1 MRKSYSYWALLIV
14 SSLLSIAA
22 MAQQSV
28 TISGNV
34 KNSKTKDVISAV
46 SVMIKGTNTGTFTDD
61 KGNFKLS
68 TTQKLPFT
76 LVISSVGFTQQEVS
90 VSDANKVIAVDF
102 VPSIALGEDVVVS
115 ASRVPERILESP
127 VSIERLS
134 SQAIRSAAAPT
145 YYEAIANLKGVDM
158 TVSSLTFKTVSTRG
172 FNGSGSLRFNQYIDG
187 MDNQAPGLNFA
198 VGNIIGI
205 TELDVDNIELLP
217 GASSALYGAGGMNGT
232 MLITS
237 KNPFKNQGLSWQ
249 VKQGIMHTDKRQRNT
264 SPYFDWNFRWGKK
277 VSEKF
282 AFKVTGQ
289 FIQAR
294 DWQAQDYRNYDRFGS
309 KTIAG
314 DRSNPSYDG
323 VNIYGDEINAN
334 MTTVAQAMVTANVLP
349 AAALALIPS
358 NQVVSRTGYLERDVV
373 DYNTYNVKLTGGA
386 FYKITENIEASF
398 QAYWGIG
405 TTVYTGSD
413 RYSLKDVK
421 LGQYQFNVKG
431 KDFNVRLY
439 TTQENA
445 GESYNATV
453 LSQLMNES
461 WKPSTTWFPQYV
473 GAFVAARTGGAS
485 VDAAHGIARGNADIG
500 RLMPG
505 SAGFTSAY
513 NTLRARPI
521 PQGGLFL
528 DKSDLYVAEGTYN
541 FSRLLDNVID
551 VQVGAMV
558 RQFSLNSQGTLF
570 DDANGRIKIN
580 EVGGF
585 VQLQKKLFN
594 DVLKLTA
601 SGRYDKNENFQGRF
615 TPRVS
620 AVVKVAEDN
629 NFRASYQTGFRIPST
644 QNQFIDLNAGSA
656 RLVGGLPWASA
667 KYNFTGNPIYTQN
680 NVTQFGGA
688 FQAAL
693 IANSG
698 NIPAAL
704 GATAGILQ
712 PYKVPEFKPESVKSY
727 EVGYKG
733 IIGKKFL
740 IDAYYYISNYENF
753 IGTQIVIQARQPLPP
768 GVPAPLALLSGNTR
782 QVYSMPV
789 TTTTAVD
796 AQGFG
801 IGFEYLL
808 PKSFVLSGNYASDK
822 LKNVPA
828 GLVTFFNAPE
838 NRYNIGFRND
848 NIAKRY
854 GFNVLYRWQD
864 DVNYE
869 GTFVSG
875 TTPAY
880 GTLDAQISMKFPEKR
895 SILKI
900 GGSNIMNKYFYN
912 AFGNPEVGGMYY
924 VSFAYNVF

>member
-14 SSLLSIAA
+14 SSLLSITV

-34 KNSKTKDVISAV
+34 TNSKTKDVISAV
-46 SVMIKGTNTGTFTDD
+46 SVVIKGTSTGTFTDD
-61 KGNFKLS
+61 KGNFKL
-68 TTQKLPFT
+68 TTSQKLPFT
-76 LVISSVGFTQQEVS
+76 LVISSVGFSTQEVN
-90 VSDANKVIAVDF
+90 VSDAAKAINVDF
-102 VPSIALGEDVVVS
+102 VPSVALGEDVVVS

-127 VSIERLS
+127 VSIERMS
-134 SQAIRSAAAPT
+134 SQAIRTAAAPS

-237 KNPFKNQGLSWQ
+237 KNPFKHQGLSWQ
-249 VKQGIMHTDKRQRNT
+249 VKQGIMHTDKRQRST
-264 SPYFDWNFRWGKK
+264 APYFDWNFRWGKK

-282 AFKVTGQ
+282 AFKMAGQ

-294 DWQAQDYRNYDRFGS
+294 DWQAQDYRNYDRVGS

-323 VNIYGDEINAN
+323 VNVYGDEINAN
-334 MTTVAQAMVTANVLP
+334 MTTVAQAMVTAGVLP
-349 AAALALIPS
+349 GAALALIPS
-358 NQVVSRTGYLERDVV
+358 NQVVSRTGYNERDVV

-473 GAFVAARTGGAS
+473 GAFVAARSGGAS
-485 VDAAHGIARGNADIG
+485 VDAAHNIARGNADIG
-500 RLMPG
+500 RLLPG
-505 SAGFTSAY
+505 SDGFKAAY
-513 NTLRARPI
+513 NSLRSKPI
-521 PQGGLFL
+521 PQGGLLL
-528 DKSDLYVAEGTYN
+528 DKTDLYVAEGTYN
-541 FSRLLDNVID
+541 FSRLLNNVVD
-551 VQVGAMV
+551 LQVGALV

-585 VQLQKKLFN
+585 MQVQKKLFN

-601 SGRYDKNENFQGRF
+601 SGRYDKNENFKGRF

-620 AVVKVAEDN
+620 AVVKVAQDN

-656 RLVGGLPWASA
+656 RLVGGLPWATA
-667 KYNFTGNPIYTQN
+667 KYNFASNPIYTQN
-680 NVTQFGGA
+680 NVTQFGVA
-688 FQAAL
+688 FQTAL
-693 IANSG
+693 ATNGG

-704 GATAGILQ
+704 GATAGILT
-712 PYKVPEFKPESVKSY
+712 PYQVPEFKPESVKSY

-733 IIGKKFL
+733 IWGKKFL
-740 IDAYYYISNYENF
+740 VDAYYYLSKYDNF

-801 IGFEYLL
+801 VSFEYLL

-838 NRYNIGFRND
+838 NRYNIGIRND

-854 GFNVLYRWQD
+854 GFNLLYRWQD
-864 DVNYE
+864 DVKYE

-880 GTLDAQISMKFPEKR
+880 GTLDAQISVKFPEKR
-895 SILKI
+895 SIFKI

-912 AFGNPEVGGMYY
+912 AFGNPEVGGLYY